1 MSGGKQSDGV
11 TSGTGPTEGG
21 SEEAFVNAEWGVM
34 AGDINGENMYCGDG
48 NGQRVSSADPSLESR
63 EIAHARPSR
72 GRSY

>member
-34 AGDINGENMYCGDG
+34 AGDINGENMYCGEEG
-48 NGQRVSSADPSLESR
+48 GSESAAGTESR
-63 EIAHARPSR
+63 VQRDRSLTSVSR
-72 GRSY
+72 

>member
-34 AGDINGENMYCGDG
+34 AGDINGENMYCGDEG
-48 NGQRVSSADPSLESR
+48 G
-63 EIAHARPSR
+63 
-72 GRSY
+72 